1 MGSCCRLWSTRLQ
14 GINYKMQYDPSNED
28 HKEIMDYLVSEGA
41 AILDGVDDE
50 GEPIYRFDMELL
62 EEVMPEL
69 HQVLIEDMDNILI
82 DLYQKDLIEVSY
94 DENLNAKIAI
104 SEEGKI
110 ALMQAG
116 FDLDNSE
123 DEDF

>member
-1 MGSCCRLWSTRLQ
+1 
-14 GINYKMQYDPSNED
+14 MQYDPSNED

>member
-1 MGSCCRLWSTRLQ
+1 
-14 GINYKMQYDPSNED
+14 
-28 HKEIMDYLVSEGA
+28 MDYLVSEGA

>member
-1 MGSCCRLWSTRLQ
+1 
-14 GINYKMQYDPSNED
+14 MQYDPSNED

-82 DLYQKDLIEVSY
+82 DLYQKDLIEVSF